1 MAMVCIYPKEGATDH
16 EDSWVYNDSTDPRH
30 TIQDNNLLIS
40 ARRGFNYD
48 VTTIFESHEW
58 NLPYIKLPEKKTIST
73 DILDQ

>member
-48 VTTIFESHEW
+48 VTTIFESHE
-58 NLPYIKLPEKKTIST
+58 
-73 DILDQ
+73 